1 MGDRP
6 ADPAR
11 RLGFLARLGHFAR
24 GLVYV
29 AMGVLA
35 ARALVVS
42 RVVAAGPEEAL
53 RAIVRGPHGPAIVA
67 LIAGGLF
74 ADALFRSIEA
84 LDRRRSRFA
93 RLVRWGRAAGAALM
107 GATALRVERH
117 IRASSAGGGVRNAIL
132 WLLRQS
138 WGPRALIG
146 AGAVALIVGIL
157 EVLQGVTGR
166 FREGFR
172 RRGMSRFQKTWA
184 GRVTRAGLIAH
195 GALIGAIG
203 AYGVRA
209 GIEAN
214 ARDVVDSATALRRIS
229 SLPFGTEL
237 VAGIA
242 AGLVA
247 YGLSQWVLTLYRKA

>member
-1 MGDRP
+1 LAERP

-11 RLGFLARLGHFAR
+11 RLGFLARLGHFSR

-35 ARALVVS
+35 ARALLLS
-42 RVVAAGPEEAL
+42 RVLAAGPEEAL
-53 RAIVRGPHGPAIVA
+53 RAIVHGPHGRTIVA

-74 ADALFRSIEA
+74 ADALFRAIEA
-84 LDRRRSRFA
+84 LDRRRSRLE
-93 RLVRWGRAAGAALM
+93 RLGRWGRAGGAALL

-117 IRASSAGGGVRNAIL
+117 LRDPRAGDGFRGAIL
-132 WLLRQS
+132 WLLRQA

-146 AGAVALIVGIL
+146 AGVIALIVALL
-157 EVLQGVTGR
+157 EIVQGATGR

-172 RRGMSRFQKTWA
+172 RKGMSRFQKTWA
-184 GRVTRAGLIAH
+184 SRITRAGLVAH

-203 AYGVRA
+203 AYGIRA
-209 GIEAN
+209 GVEAN

-229 SLPFGTEL
+229 SLPFGTAL
-237 VAGIA
+237 AAGIA
-242 AGLVA
+242 GGLVA
-247 YGLSQWVLTLYRKA
+247 YGLSQWVLALYRKA